1 MKKTV
6 FLVLASLLLLQLP
19 AGSAADKSAAP
30 ALLQKA
36 DPRVELAAK
45 MPGTKPEDL
54 RATPVPGLYELTR
67 GAEVSYV
74 SADGKYVLT
83 GDLFKVTEAA
93 DFPNLTE
100 TRRRELRTRLI
111 DDVPESDM
119 IVYGPK
125 DSRYTITVFTDVD
138 CAWCRRLHSQ
148 IADYNRL
155 GVRVRYLAWPR
166 SGPATESW
174 VRAENVWCAANKTD
188 ALSRAKRGE
197 AVKAASCSANPVQRE
212 WDLGREL
219 GIRGTPGLILPDCEL
234 VPGYLPPADLLKH
247 LQAANATR

>member
-1 MKKTV
+1 MKKAV
-6 FLVLASLLLLQLP
+6 FGLVAVLLLLQLP
-19 AGSAADKSAAP
+19 AGSAADKAALP
-30 ALLQKA
+30 AAQSKS

-54 RATPVPGLYELTR
+54 RSTPVPGLYELTR
-67 GAEVSYV
+67 GADVSYV
-74 SADGKYVLT
+74 SADGKYVIT
-83 GDLFKVTEAA
+83 GDLFKVTDAS

-100 TRRRELRTRLI
+100 ARRRELRLRMI
-111 DDVPESDM
+111 GEVPESDM
-119 IVYGPK
+119 IVYGAK

-166 SGPATESW
+166 SGPASDSW
-174 VRAENVWCAANKTD
+174 QRAEGVWCAANKTD
-188 ALSRAKRGE
+188 ALNRAKRGE
-197 AVKAASCSANPVQRE
+197 GVKSASCAANPVQRE

-219 GIRGTPGLILPDCEL
+219 GVRGTPGLILPDGEL

-247 LQAANATR
+247 LQAANVSR

>member
-1 MKKTV
+1 M
-6 FLVLASLLLLQLP
+6 
-19 AGSAADKSAAP
+19 
-30 ALLQKA
+30 
-36 DPRVELAAK
+36 
-45 MPGTKPEDL
+45 
-54 RATPVPGLYELTR
+54 
-67 GAEVSYV
+67 
-74 SADGKYVLT
+74 
-83 GDLFKVTEAA
+83 
-93 DFPNLTE
+93 
-100 TRRRELRTRLI
+100 
-111 DDVPESDM
+111 
-119 IVYGPK
+119 
-125 DSRYTITVFTDVD
+125 FTDVD
-138 CAWCRRLHSQ
+138 CSWCRRLHSQ

-197 AVKAASCSANPVQRE
+197 PVKTASCSANPVQRE

-219 GIRGTPGLILPDCEL
+219 GLRGTPGLILPDGEL